1 MSINRRAASSDG
13 GNQDFIDQANK
24 GYRLVQNINKAM
36 ILMSCRLAD
45 DVLEGRVLEQ
55 AEERR
60 EDKWS
65 HLYTVYHPHSG
76 ANRLYGFH
84 LKYWQ
89 KSNKEARLRSRM
101 RMRK

>member
-1 MSINRRAASSDG
+1 
-13 GNQDFIDQANK
+13 
-24 GYRLVQNINKAM
+24 M

-55 AEERR
+55 AEERT

-65 HLYTVYHPHSG
+65 HLYTVYHPRSA

-89 KSNKEARLRSRM
+89 KSRKEARLRGRM
-101 RMRK
+101 RMCGKG